1 MIPNNY
7 AVIKDTAVENIIV
20 VDNFTTEFETSF
32 LQESGADALVSVSEE
47 DAWYVTIGATYSG
60 GKFIPNENLS
70 PYPSWTWNADEKIWD
85 PPTPR
90 PEFDGTSFYKWD
102 ENLIEW
108 VVDKIIED
116 GIVKDVY

>member
-7 AVIKDTAVENIIV
+7 AVIKDTAVENIIAV
-20 VDNFTTEFETSF
+20 ENFTTEFETNF
-32 LQESGADALVSVSEE
+32 LQESGADALVSVPEE
-47 DAWYVTIGATYSG
+47 DAWYVTLGATYSG

-70 PYPSWTWNADEKIWD
+70 PYPSWTWNADEKTWD

-90 PEFDGTSFYKWD
+90 PEFDGISFYEWN
-102 ENLIEW
+102 ENLLEW

-116 GIVKDVY
+116 GIVKDVN